1 MFGKFS
7 VIRDD
12 EGPQVAFIAPSP
24 ITVFES
30 LEELKEWLDELVE
43 VVAEMTDDDLKS
55 SEASLKQAYASQV
68 IDEWQNLLQKTQKSN
83 GTEK

>member
-7 VIRDD
+7 VIRDE
-12 EGPQVAFIAPSP
+12 EGPQVALIAPSP
-24 ITVFES
+24 ITVFET
-30 LEELKEWLDELVE
+30 LGELREWLDELVE
-43 VVAEMTDDDLKS
+43 VVSEMTDDDLKS

-83 GTEK
+83 GTDK

>member
-7 VIRDD
+7 VIRDED
-12 EGPQVAFIAPSP
+12 GPQVAFVAPSP

-30 LEELKEWLDELVE
+30 LDELKEWLDELAE
-43 VVAEMTDDDLKS
+43 VVSDMTDDDLKS
-55 SEASLKQAYASQV
+55 SEVSLKQAYASQV

>member
-55 SEASLKQAYASQV
+55 SEVSLKQAYASQV

>member
-30 LEELKEWLDELVE
+30 LEELKEWSDELVE

-55 SEASLKQAYASQV
+55 SEVSLKQAYASQV

>member
-7 VIRDD
+7 VIRDED
-12 EGPQVAFIAPSP
+12 GPQVAFVAPSP

-30 LEELKEWLDELVE
+30 LDELKEWLDELVE
-43 VVAEMTDDDLKS
+43 VVSDMTDDDLKS
-55 SEASLKQAYASQV
+55 SEVSLKQTYASQV

>member
-7 VIRDD
+7 VIKDD
-12 EGPQVAFIAPSP
+12 VGPQVALIAPSP
-24 ITVFES
+24 ITVFET
-30 LEELKEWLDELVE
+30 LEQLKEWLEEL
-43 VVAEMTDDDLKS
+43 VAEMTDDDLKS

>member
-12 EGPQVAFIAPSP
+12 EGPQVAFVAPSP

-55 SEASLKQAYASQV
+55 SEVSLKQAYASQV